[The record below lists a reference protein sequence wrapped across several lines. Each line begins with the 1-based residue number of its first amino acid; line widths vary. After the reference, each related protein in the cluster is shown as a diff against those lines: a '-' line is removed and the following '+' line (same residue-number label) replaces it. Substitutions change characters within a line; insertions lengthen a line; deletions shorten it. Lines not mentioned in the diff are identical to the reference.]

1 MADPIQGHTTA
12 LVSTLNP
19 PQYVLAEIF
28 SSMTST
34 TQKSLVPGDVA
45 LFSSGRDATN
55 PLLRGQNTPSGTDP
69 TSHWRPFRSRVPWG
83 QFSFPCPAALG
94 FLSWFP
100 VPCCLRSSQPSHH
113 WCLPPATLPKWDL
126 LCALPVGG
134 NPPQRWHYRAFWVQ
148 TREKNSA
155 QPRVSTQRALLKI
168 VTWCLY
174 QWRSILCPCTTGIKS
189 LRSDFLTETAI
200 LKSLV

>member
-28 SSMTST
+28 CSMTST

-45 LFSSGRDATN
+45 LFSSGHDATN
-55 PLLRGQNTPSGTDP
+55 PLCSGQNTPSGTDP

-100 VPCCLRSSQPSHH
+100 VPCCLHSSQPSHH
-113 WCLPPATLPKWDL
+113 WCLPATTLPKWDL

-134 NPPQRWHYRAFWVQ
+134 NPP
-148 TREKNSA
+148 SA
-155 QPRVSTQRALLKI
+155 GTTELSECKPGRTQLNPESSSKDRHLMPLSMKIHLVSMHHRHQIT
-168 VTWCLY
+168 
-174 QWRSILCPCTTGIKS
+174 
-189 LRSDFLTETAI
+189 
-200 LKSLV
+200 

>member
-28 SSMTST
+28 CSMTST

-45 LFSSGRDATN
+45 LFSSGHDATN
-55 PLLRGQNTPSGTDP
+55 PLCSGQNTPSGTDP
-69 TSHWRPFRSRVPWG
+69 TSHWRPFRSWVAWG

-113 WCLPPATLPKWDL
+113 WCLSATTLPKWDL

-134 NPPQRWHYRAFWVQ
+134 NPPPALALQSFL
-148 TREKNSA
+148 SA
-155 QPRVSTQRALLKI
+155 NQGEELSSTQSVHPESSSKDRHLMPLSMKI
-168 VTWCLY
+168 H
-174 QWRSILCPCTTGIKS
+174 
-189 LRSDFLTETAI
+189 
-200 LKSLV
+200 LVSMHHRHQIT